1 MGDRCFPPRDDETHG
16 SIQVTLAKEFNRISQ
31 YKTPF
36 PLFWHAAWM
45 VGNNRV
51 QFPHRAQA
59 FISFIDRILQRKDVY
74 FVTNQQL
81 LKWMRSPQTLE
92 QLEENPDFFGCDFT
106 DRPQKCND
114 FNTRQCRHLFNGDE
128 VWWKT
133 CQGNLNFQIRCKLHN
148 LTETITYAMKIWC
161 IEITEI
167 VLIHT

>member
-1 MGDRCFPPRDDETHG
+1 MIFFFQCDTGHFAMGDRCFPPRDDETHG

-148 LTETITYAMKIWC
+148 LTETITY
-161 IEITEI
+161 
-167 VLIHT
+167 V